1 MIRNLKILTFAAIA
15 VTVISAVSASSAQAA
30 EFHCSVEPCRLTL
43 KPDGPVPSL
52 TAHQNFRFNS
62 PKGDSIEFT
71 CRSVSGE
78 ATQSAKTS
86 TEITL
91 TNIEYQNC
99 ASGGFFT
106 AVKMNGCD
114 YLFTSAGQMSIECP
128 VGQKIEW
135 FTFKCVVTIGPQGPL
150 NGVKFHD
157 AGFTKSEITVENL
170 VKGIK
175 GTIDESPTCLVAQGA
190 SEAESKTANS
200 ILTAET
206 DNAEIV
212 MANAWWE

>member
-1 MIRNLKILTFAAIA
+1 MIRNLKVLMLAAMA
-15 VTVISAVSASSAQAA
+15 LTVISASSASGAQAA
-30 EFHCSVEPCRLTL
+30 EFHCSVELCRLTL
-43 KPDGPVPSL
+43 KPDGAVPSP

-62 PKGDSIEFT
+62 PKGDSVEFT

-78 ATQSAKTS
+78 ATQSTKTS

-91 TNIEYQNC
+91 TNIEYQHC
-99 ASGGFFT
+99 TSGFSA

-114 YLFTSAGQMSIECP
+114 YLFTSAGQMSIQCP
-128 VGQKIEW
+128 EGKKIEW
-135 FTFKCVVTIGPQGPL
+135 LVLKCVVTIGSQGPL

-175 GTIDESPTCLVAQGA
+175 GTIEESPVCPIAPGA

-200 ILTAET
+200 ILTAER
-206 DNAEIV
+206 DNAEV
-212 MANAWWE
+212 EMANVWWE